1 MKPKPS
7 CSIAARC
14 RTARGAERVRQLQ
27 QTAADMFLSCGYEGV
42 SVDGLIHRVGGSR
55 RNVWG
60 VYGGKPGL
68 FEAAVSGLCEEI
80 SAALALLP
88 MDGADMQ
95 GGLQLYGRCLLKMVL
110 QPRML
115 AMHRLMVS
123 EGGRFPEQARSMCH
137 TGRESAAVALGRWLA
152 AHQARGVLR
161 AGLDT
166 VELAHQFF
174 HLVAS
179 GPQLR
184 ALIGELPPGW
194 TDEGIAGH
202 VDAAVDLF
210 LHGAASAPQD
220 PQPAQR
226 EQRP

>member
-14 RTARGAERVRQLQ
+14 RTPRGAERVRQLQ
-27 QTAADMFLSCGYEGV
+27 ETAAEMFLSCGYEGV

-60 VYGGKPGL
+60 LYGGKPGL
-68 FEAAVSGLCEEI
+68 FEAAVRGLCEEI
-80 SAALALLP
+80 SAELALLP

-95 GGLQLYGRCLLKMVL
+95 AGLLLYGRCLLKMVM

-115 AMHRLMVS
+115 AVHRLMVS
-123 EGGRFPEQARSMCH
+123 EGGRFPDQARSMCN
-137 TGRESAAVALGRWLA
+137 TGRDNAAGSLGHWLA
-152 AHQARGVLR
+152 GHQARGALR
-161 AGLDT
+161 AGLDP
-166 VELAHQFF
+166 VELAHQFL
-174 HLVAS
+174 HLVVG

-194 TDEGIAGH
+194 TDEGIAHH
-202 VDAAVDLF
+202 VDAVVDLF
-210 LHGAASAPQD
+210 LHGAAAAPRN

-226 EQRP
+226 EPRP

>member
-55 RNVWG
+55 RNVWS

-68 FEAAVSGLCEEI
+68 FEAAVNGLCEEI
-80 SAALALLP
+80 SVELALLP
-88 MDGADMQ
+88 MDGADMRE
-95 GGLQLYGRCLLKMVL
+95 GLLLYGRCLLKMVL

-123 EGGRFPEQARSMCH
+123 EGGRFPEQARSMSN
-137 TGRESAAVALGRWLA
+137 TGRENAAVSLGRWLSG
-152 AHQARGVLR
+152 HQERGLLR

-174 HLVAS
+174 HLVA
-179 GPQLR
+179 GAPQLR

-194 TDEGIAGH
+194 TDEGIASH
-202 VDAAVDLF
+202 VSSAVDLF
-210 LHGAASAPQD
+210 LHGAATPQD